1 MPGDSGAAVAV
12 QSPAKG
18 KSLSVLKLDLQTAC
32 VVIEEAHAT
41 AYAELT
47 VKLSNE
53 DARLADFEGA
63 TEDEDLHAAK
73 GSVTDELATW
83 ASKSTACVA
92 VLKKKAAAEL
102 VAAST
107 ETTPELISNIT
118 KASRDFVTS
127 KKVKAAF
134 ISALLNYSK
143 MIKQLQKASAKNDE
157 ATTRAAMTK
166 TKFSHAP
173 AQPMQKL
180 FEDMK
185 AKKRPEGA
193 NVDPINVQWS
203 VKRALQEEKPQVAI
217 VAQDI
222 AQDAKNKLLALPYF
236 ATQKR
241 WVASVMKQPR

>member
-63 TEDEDLHAAK
+63 TEDEYLHAAK
-73 GSVTDELATW
+73 ESVTDELATL
-83 ASKSTACVA
+83 AENSTACVA
-92 VLKKKAAAEL
+92 VLEGEAAAEL
-102 VAAST
+102 AVASM

-127 KKVKAAF
+127 KQIKAAF
-134 ISALLNYSK
+134 ISALLNYIK
-143 MIKQLQKASAKNDE
+143 MIKQLQKASAKNDQ
-157 ATTRAAMTK
+157 ATTRAAMK
-166 TKFSHAP
+166 QYKVLACP
-173 AQPMQKL
+173 
-180 FEDMK
+180 
-185 AKKRPEGA
+185 RPSRCR
-193 NVDPINVQWS
+193 NSSRI
-203 VKRALQEEKPQVAI
+203 
-217 VAQDI
+217 
-222 AQDAKNKLLALPYF
+222 
-236 ATQKR
+236 
-241 WVASVMKQPR
+241 